1 MGRNARVYHG
11 VVYIIISFKLNM
23 DPENEFIKETREKL
37 VLKENEILNTAR
49 TDFPGNYY
57 GYDDTWTLEKF
68 KSQLKV
74 NVISLN
80 KLDMEFDII
89 GVDPSIP
96 NALRR
101 ILISEVPTMAFDKVF
116 LFNNTSIIQD
126 EVLTHRLGLIPLKAD
141 PRMFEFRQE
150 GDLEGTPEDTLEFE
164 LKIKCS
170 WNPQRTKEHVNPE
183 DLYRD
188 FRVFTSHLKWNPLG
202 NQNQL
207 YSAEAVGPVENDI
220 LLAKLRPGHEI
231 DMKLHAVKS
240 VGRDHAKFS
249 PVATAFYRLL
259 PEVTINRTI
268 TGEPAERLQQCFSP
282 GVIDLVDDPS
292 GKKKAVV
299 NNARYDM
306 CSRNAFRY
314 EDLKDSVKLTRVRDH
329 FIFYIESTG
338 ALTPDI
344 LLVEAA
350 KILSLKCQNFLSLLE
365 TEL

>member
-1 MGRNARVYHG
+1 MG
-11 VVYIIISFKLNM
+11 KLNM

-141 PRMFEFRQE
+141 PRMFEFK
-150 GDLEGTPEDTLEFE
+150 L
-164 LKIKCS
+164 KCS
-170 WNPQRTKEHVNPE
+170 WDPKKTKEQLAQLTNPE
-183 DLYRD
+183 DKYRD
-188 FRVFTSHLKWNPLG
+188 YKVLSSHLKWCPLG
-202 NQNQL
+202 NQSQL
-207 YSAEAVGPVENDI
+207 YSAEAVGSVHDDI
-220 LLAKLRPGHEI
+220 LIAKLRPGHEI

-240 VGRDHAKFS
+240 IGRDHIKFS

-259 PEVTINRTI
+259 PEVTITKSV
-268 TGEPAERLQQCFSP
+268 TGEAAERLQKCFSP
-282 GVIDLVDDPS
+282 GVIDLVDDES

-299 NNARYDM
+299 NDARYDM

-314 EDLKDSVKLTRVRDH
+314 DDLKDSVKLTRAREH

-338 ALTPDI
+338 ALKPDI
-344 LLVEAA
+344 LLLEAA
-350 KILSLKCQNFLSLLE
+350 KILSLKCQKFLSELE
-365 TEL
+365 TEN